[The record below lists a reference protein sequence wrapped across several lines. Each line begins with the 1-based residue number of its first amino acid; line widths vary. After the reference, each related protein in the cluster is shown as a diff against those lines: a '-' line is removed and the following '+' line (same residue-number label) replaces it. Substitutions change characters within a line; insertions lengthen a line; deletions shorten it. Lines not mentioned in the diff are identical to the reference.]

1 MKTGIILLWFSLG
14 AGVVAGAQSTSVPPD
29 LDKNGRTLT
38 PRPQPHLMYSPAD
51 LVHNAVTLPVSGT
64 TVGSA
69 IVNMSAVTKAT
80 LYVNCSQAVDVL
92 VNTYQEDGI
101 TIDGTYRL
109 VQALPAG
116 AQQIYIASELA
127 PNTTAGTLDKTIR
140 LPQRAFSFKETN
152 NTATAGTCTAR
163 FLVGY

>member
-101 TIDGTYRL
+101 TIDGTYPLRQGL
-109 VQALPAG
+109 RAGGPAKF
-116 AQQIYIASELA
+116 IPPRTA
-127 PNTTAGTLDKTIR
+127 PKTNPGHPR
-140 LPQRAFSFKETN
+140 QNHRRPQTPFW
-152 NTATAGTCTAR
+152 
-163 FLVGY
+163 L